1 MSLCLSFRHSSFPLI
16 LFTFLCFIIVL
27 PFPSATRF
35 CLSSLK
41 FLFVLPL
48 SILSCIPLFHFP
60 FASSSATSLL
70 YNSPL
75 LLPSTPFLAS
85 PVYIFISPFF
95 SPFSFVSNSFTSPL
109 LYSSPTSPL
118 STIPPASHPQH
129 PMPLPSPYSFRL
141 SLSPISPLFLPSSTS
156 LLLPPSTAFLLDSP
170 LNSP

>member
-1 MSLCLSFRHSSFPLI
+1 MSLCLSFQHSSFPLI

-35 CLSSLK
+35 CLSPLK

-95 SPFSFVSNSFTSPL
+95 SPFSFVSHSFTSRL

-118 STIPPASHPQH
+118 STIPPASHPQQH
-129 PMPLPSPYSFRL
+129 PLPLPSPYSFRL
-141 SLSPISPLFLPSSTS
+141 SLSNFPFVSPLFNLPFASSLYSLPS
-156 LLLPPSTAFLLDSP
+156 
-170 LNSP
+170 